1 MRVTAR
7 QRIKKDTPRK
17 LAVEMARI
25 ADGDNAED
33 IVVLDLRGISPVTDY
48 FVICTGSSSRQM
60 RSIADE
66 MTRYGKSIGQGAWH
80 VAGRQSGACGWIV
93 LDFVDVVVHLFDA
106 DKRAYYDLEL
116 IWGEAPR
123 VDWQAGRKR
132 RAAATREKA

>member
-1 MRVTAR
+1 MTAM
-7 QRIKKDTPRK
+7 QRSKKDPPRK

-48 FVICTGSSSRQM
+48 FVICTGSSSRQL

-66 MTRYGKSIGQGAWH
+66 MIQYGKSVGQPVWH
-80 VAGRQSGACGWIV
+80 VAGQEARGCGWIV
-93 LDFVDVVVHLFDA
+93 LDLVDVVVHLFDA

-123 VDWQAGRKR
+123 VDWRPSPR
-132 RAAATREKA
+132 RGADAAKQEA